1 MYPQYSAVSL
11 DTGMT
16 HYLQLS
22 GQKSPQGHVK
32 RLHLQD
38 ISKQDH
44 SIGLWI
50 KIQPG
55 TKKKKHTF
63 GMKNIFPIF
72 RLLAHCKLGIQSGQ
86 LL

>member
-55 TKKKKHTF
+55 TKKKQTYIWNEKH
-63 GMKNIFPIF
+63 FPYF
-72 RLLAHCKLGIQSGQ
+72 
-86 LL
+86 